1 MEFPDRART
10 IVNTLWSQHREL
22 AAGDAEAQRELTRMI
37 AEQIAFDLGPRW
49 GVKAAGPGR
58 PQGPSELAYDA
69 PPLYIWRW
77 SDGDG
82 HVTGIIGAPLP
93 DPLLEPLDQTA
104 GQVFLKVDPI
114 DHLGALADTRPQG
127 PPPAAL
133 DLKSLL
139 DGLDDVRGR
148 IEHLESISQARL
160 VIDQDL
166 QLLKAQLQQAITDVA
181 QLRHRRYVATKY
193 GITIVS
199 IPEEDVPKPNA

>member
-1 MEFPDRART
+1 M
-10 IVNTLWSQHREL
+10 
-22 AAGDAEAQRELTRMI
+22 
-37 AEQIAFDLGPRW
+37 AEQIAFELGPRW
-49 GVKAAGPGR
+49 GVKSAGPGR

-82 HVTGIIGAPLP
+82 HVTGIIGVPLP
-93 DPLLEPLDQTA
+93 EALLEPLDQTA

-114 DHLGALADTRPQG
+114 DHLGALADTPPQG

-148 IEHLESISQARL
+148 VEHLESISQA
-160 VIDQDL
+160 L
-166 QLLKAQLQQAITDVA
+166 QVVANEFQFMKQQVAKLADDVERF
-181 QLRHRRYVATKY
+181 RHRRYVWRTKY
-193 GITIVS
+193 GIKIVS
-199 IPEEDVPKPNA
+199 IPEEDVRPET